1 MQTIVTSKYK
11 EYAPVLK
18 RMGVRYKESEHWY
31 IIGKADAVNKWLLY
45 ISVRTS
51 QANELI
57 EQVLPVLVNRKV
69 SFKVL
74 RNQALVNQVNGSAF
88 DLLEA
93 GKVVT
98 IYPVSVADAIAI
110 VAVLEPLTCSFKGQ
124 FIVNCT
130 RIGEVLYTGYS
141 GDLVNGKPPKIPFAI
156 SDKNKAGSE
165 WLMKWAM
172 IRKGFIPVELIRCY
186 VKGYIYKAVN
196 LRNFQFCVVKW
207 GRAYAADDLVG
218 RNIRHRLLWQRQ
230 VLNDLYGFVPV
241 PRFIKY
247 FDLREDSFLIMEF
260 IEGQEI
266 GSRIRQLL
274 NGQDWKDASAD
285 IQADILTYYLRVL
298 QIIERMHQRRY
309 VHRDITH
316 INFIIRP
323 GGEICVLDME
333 LNYLLSCT
341 DGLPPFQL
349 GTEGYY
355 APEQEAGAI
364 PTVKEDL
371 FSLGALLSLFLTGE
385 SPKDFIERD
394 LNYTRRKLLACTQD
408 AVLSDMVYRCIQY
421 KPDSRPELR
430 TLIQCIA
437 DKLKELN
444 VSVMPYKKA
453 I

>member
-1 MQTIVTSKYK
+1 
-11 EYAPVLK
+11 
-18 RMGVRYKESEHWY
+18 MGVRYKESEHWY

-98 IYPVSVADAIAI
+98 IYPASVADALGL
-110 VAVLEPLTCSFKGQ
+110 VTVLEPITCQFKGQ
-124 FIVNCT
+124 VIINCV

-141 GDLVNGKPPKIPFAI
+141 GDLMNGKPPKIPFTI
-156 SDKNKAGSE
+156 SEKNKAGSE
-165 WLMKWAM
+165 WVMKWAM
-172 IRKGFIPVELIRCY
+172 IRKGYIPVELIRCY

-196 LRNFQFCVVKW
+196 LHNFQWCVVKW
-207 GRAYAADDLVG
+207 GRAYAADDLQG
-218 RNIRHRLLWQRQ
+218 RNIRDRLLWQKQ
-230 VLNDLYGFVPV
+230 VLKDLEGFVPV
-241 PRFIKY
+241 PRFINY
-247 FDLREDSFLIMEF
+247 FDLGENSFLIMEYV
-260 IEGQEI
+260 EGTEI
-266 GSRIRQLL
+266 GTRIRELL
-274 NGQDWKDASAD
+274 DNQEWKEISAD

-298 QIIERMHQRRY
+298 QVIERMHQRSY

-323 GGEICVLDME
+323 AGEICLLDME
-333 LNYLLSCT
+333 LSYSLSAA
-341 DGLPPFQL
+341 DGLPPFLL
-349 GTEGYY
+349 GTAGYY
-355 APEQEAGAI
+355 APEQEASAI
-364 PTVKEDL
+364 PTPKEDIY
-371 FSLGALLSLFLTGE
+371 SLGALLCFFLTGD

-408 AVLSDMVYRCIQY
+408 AVLTDMVCRCIQY
-421 KPDSRPELR
+421 KPDSRPGLH
-430 TLIQCIA
+430 TLMQCIA
-437 DKLKELN
+437 DRLKELN
-444 VSVMPYKKA
+444 VSVMPYRKA

>member
-1 MQTIVTSKYK
+1 
-11 EYAPVLK
+11 
-18 RMGVRYKESEHWY
+18 MGIRYKESEHWY

-110 VAVLEPLTCSFKGQ
+110 VAVLEPITCQFKGQ

-141 GDLVNGKPPKIPFAI
+141 GDLVNRKPPKIPFAI

-165 WLMKWAM
+165 WVMKWAM
-172 IRKGFIPVELIRCY
+172 IRKGYIPVELIRCY
-186 VKGYIYKAVN
+186 VKGYIYKAVS
-196 LRNFQFCVVKW
+196 LRNFQFCAIKW
-207 GRAYAADDLVG
+207 GRAYAADDLQG
-218 RNIRHRLLWQRQ
+218 RNIRDRLLWQRQ
-230 VLNDLYGFVPV
+230 VLNDLHGFVPV
-241 PRFIKY
+241 PQFIQY
-247 FDLREDSFLIMEF
+247 FDLREDSFLVMEF

-274 NGQDWKDASAD
+274 DGRDWKDTSAE
-285 IQADILTYYLRVL
+285 IQVDILTYFLRVL
-298 QIIERMHQRRY
+298 QIIEQMHMRGY

-323 GGEICVLDME
+323 SGEICVLDLE
-333 LNYLLSCT
+333 LSYSLSAT
-341 DGLPPFQL
+341 DGLAPFQL
-349 GTEGYY
+349 GTAGYY
-355 APEQEAGAI
+355 APEQEAGAR
-364 PTVKEDL
+364 PTVKEDVY
-371 FSLGALLSLFLTGE
+371 SLGALLSFFLTGDN
-385 SPKDFIERD
+385 PKDFIDRD
-394 LNYTRRKLLACTQD
+394 LNYTRRKLVTCTGD
-408 AVLSDMVYRCIQY
+408 AVLSDICYRCLQRDQD
-421 KPDSRPELR
+421 KRPILYG
-430 TLIQCIA
+430 LIC
-437 DKLKELN
+437 
-444 VSVMPYKKA
+444 A
-453 I
+453 ITERISGNKVEGMRHKQAI